1 MAELCCSV
9 ENCTYNNQCYCCKG
23 DICVGGER
31 AHKDEDTC
39 CESFV
44 QRREGSYT
52 SSLEHPS
59 RIISIDCEAGTAS
72 ITRTISAR
80 RSMWT
85 SKAAAPV
92 IAARPPAVLFERDK
106 NIRYTKG

>member
-9 ENCTYNNQCYCCKG
+9 ANCTYNNQCYCCKG

-59 RIISIDCEAGTAS
+59 RIISIDCEAADCVYNEDYKCTAEHVDIKGCGACDCRETACGTF
-72 ITRTISAR
+72 R
-80 RSMWT
+80 
-85 SKAAAPV
+85 
-92 IAARPPAVLFERDK
+92 ER
-106 NIRYTKG
+106 

>member
-59 RIISIDCEAGTAS
+59 RIISIDCEAADCVYNEDYKGTAEHVDIKGCGAS
-72 ITRTISAR
+72 DCRETACGTFR
-80 RSMWT
+80 
-85 SKAAAPV
+85 
-92 IAARPPAVLFERDK
+92 ER
-106 NIRYTKG
+106 

>member
-59 RIISIDCEAGTAS
+59 RIISIDCEAADCAYNEDYKCTAEHVDIKGCGACDCRETACGTF
-72 ITRTISAR
+72 R
-80 RSMWT
+80 
-85 SKAAAPV
+85 
-92 IAARPPAVLFERDK
+92 ER
-106 NIRYTKG
+106 